1 MARSDDLIKGIAL
14 GVPVAMLVPVVIAT
28 LAPVVRPMA
37 RQALKAGIRVYEK
50 GRETV
55 EEFNET
61 VDDIVAEVEEELIDA
76 REAVDVTDSVDEDLY
91 DEGMEGS
98 IRH

>member
-14 GVPVAMLVPVVIAT
+14 GVGVAMLVPVVIAT

-76 REAVDVTDSVDEDLY
+76 REDVDVTDSVDEDLY

>member
-14 GVPVAMLVPVVIAT
+14 GVGVAMLVPVVIAT